1 MQSFLHDENSALY
14 RKLIAKSEGNPSRD
28 EDRHAMPLTLLAKE
42 EAKAEN
48 PTVRCLPDAMMNGAV
63 MRNARTRHGSA
74 FLAVPPGTNEIALSM
89 SSSGKKTLLA
99 KKLNSFVELSEREL
113 LCLAELQ
120 TAPIRLKSGKELV
133 HEGQVGDM
141 AYILQAGW
149 ACSFKLLPDGGRQII
164 AFPLPGDCV
173 GLRSALLLTSDPL

>member
-1 MQSFLHDENSALY
+1 
-14 RKLIAKSEGNPSRD
+14 
-28 EDRHAMPLTLLAKE
+28 
-42 EAKAEN
+42 
-48 PTVRCLPDAMMNGAV
+48 
-63 MRNARTRHGSA
+63 
-74 FLAVPPGTNEIALSM
+74 
-89 SSSGKKTLLA
+89 GKKTLLA

-133 HEGQVGDM
+133 HEGQVGDT

-164 AFPLPGDCV
+164 SFPLPGDCV
-173 GLRSALLLTSDPL
+173 GLRSALLNASDHSFSALTDIVVSGVEVSRMMRVFNEFPRLGVAILWTASQDEAM